1 MSRATVLLV
10 DDEEGIRRICID
22 ALREAHYN
30 VIEARTGF
38 EAIETARHKSPG
50 ALDLLVTDLRMPD
63 IDGLQVAQE
72 IRCYYPDLLI
82 VVMTGYG
89 TLDAALQALKEG
101 VSEFVLKPF
110 RPDELVDAVARALH
124 TRRLERENVRLQTL
138 LPLFDLSRLL
148 MSTPDLQAISRHV
161 VHTARE
167 EMRADSASLMLLDA
181 QGKLTIRA
189 AEGLPPE
196 VILKTHQSAD
206 EGIAGHVLTHREP
219 LVLQGDLTDDPR
231 FASVS
236 HQSGVR
242 SAISLPLIHQD
253 RALGVLNVSRRE
265 EALPF
270 TEGDVEFLAV
280 LASQAAVALENA
292 RLFQESQDAYRRLA
306 ELDHLKSEFISIA
319 SHELRS
325 PLAVLLAYATLSE
338 AEATG
343 PVLDHLHQVRDSA
356 MQLKAIIDE
365 MVSLRR
371 IDTGEAQIHL
381 SDVAIAGV
389 VSDVLQEFLPLAS
402 QEGIDLI
409 TEIPD
414 GLIAARADEQVV
426 RLILSNL
433 LSNAIK
439 FTQAEGRVTILA
451 YQEED
456 RVILAV
462 EDTGI
467 GIPEEE
473 LEQIFARFY
482 QVEDSLRREHGGIGL
497 GLAIAREMAELI
509 DSTLSVS
516 SRIGRGSIFSLS
528 LPGAQ

>member
-1 MSRATVLLV
+1 MSKATILLV
-10 DDEEGIRRICID
+10 DDEEAIRRICVD
-22 ALREAHYN
+22 ALRQANYD
-30 VIEARTGF
+30 VVEARTGF
-38 EAIETARHKSPG
+38 EAIEVARHLSPD

-63 IDGLQVAQE
+63 MDGLQVTHE
-72 IRCYYPDLLI
+72 IRRDHPDLVV

-89 TLDAALQALKEG
+89 TLESALQALKEG

-110 RPDELVDAVARALH
+110 RPGELVDAIVRALH
-124 TRRLERENVRLQTL
+124 TRQLEHENVRLQTL

-148 MSTPDLQAISRHV
+148 MSTPDLQAIPRHV
-161 VHTARE
+161 VRIARE

-196 VILKTHQSAD
+196 VIVETHQRAD

-219 LVLQGDLTDDPR
+219 LVLQGDLNDDPR

-236 HQSGVR
+236 HQSGVH

-265 EALPF
+265 EASPF
-270 TEGDVEFLAV
+270 TEGDVEFLSV
-280 LASQAAVALENA
+280 LAGQAAVALENA

-319 SHELRS
+319 SHELRT

-338 AEATG
+338 AEASG
-343 PVLDHLHQVRDSA
+343 PIRDHLEQVRTSA

-371 IDTGEAQIHL
+371 IDTGEAQVRL
-381 SDVAIAGV
+381 SDVAIAAT
-389 VSDVLQEFLPLAS
+389 VSDVVQEFAPMAH
-402 QEGIDLI
+402 QEGIDLR

-414 GLIAARADEQVV
+414 ELIVARADEQVV

-439 FTQAEGRVTILA
+439 FTPLGGTVTILIH
-451 YQEED
+451 QERG
-456 RVILAV
+456 RVVLDV

-473 LEQIFARFY
+473 MEQIFGRFY
-482 QVEDSLRREHGGIGL
+482 QIEDSLRREHGGIGL

-509 DSTLSVS
+509 DGTLSVRS
-516 SRIGRGSIFSLS
+516 LIGRGSIFSLS
-528 LPGAQ
+528 LPGA